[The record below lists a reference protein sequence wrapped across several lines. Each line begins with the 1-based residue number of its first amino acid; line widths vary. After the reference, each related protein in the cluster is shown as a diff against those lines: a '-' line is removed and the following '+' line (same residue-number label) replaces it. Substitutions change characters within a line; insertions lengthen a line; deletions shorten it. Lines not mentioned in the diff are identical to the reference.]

1 MLCAECGEGRYEE
14 LILPTHR
21 EDIGGVTVNLKNT
34 VTVRRCPNCGD
45 EQTMIPDMRGLV
57 RVAAL
62 CRALIPVQLEAGDI
76 KLMRRA
82 LGMTQRDFA
91 AAMEVTPETVSRWE
105 REGGAGAGGYAEK
118 LVRYGVCSLLK
129 EHVPHIDVDTAVIT
143 KMQVYRL
150 PEGETLPIP
159 EIERVVM
166 GRGKERETVWDA
178 TCLAA

>member
-14 LILPTHR
+14 LILPLHR
-21 EDIGGVTVNLKNT
+21 EDIGGVTVDLKNT
-34 VTVRRCPNCGD
+34 VHVRRCPACAD

-62 CRALIPVQLEAGDI
+62 CRALIPVQLDAGDV

-82 LGMTQRDFA
+82 LDMTQRDFA
-91 AAMEVTPETVSRWE
+91 TAMDVTPETISRWE
-105 REGGAGAGGYAEK
+105 REGGAGVGGYAEK

-129 EHVPHIDVDTAVIT
+129 EHVPHVDVDMAAIT
-143 KMQVYRL
+143 RMQVYQL
-150 PEGETLPIP
+150 PDGEVMPIP
-159 EIERVVM
+159 VIERVKL

-178 TCLAA
+178 ECLAA